1 MPDNQPIS
9 IELFLRT
16 TQSLAEDL
24 KKAMVA
30 VEVRTD
36 ETMALMR
43 EDIRQLTA
51 AVHKR
56 LETLERLV
64 YVDEDSNPPLRTV
77 VAAHTQALSR
87 LVGIP
92 DRVEAIEQIEE
103 SRKWWTGKAATV
115 GASFIAAI
123 LGSAG
128 TAVAA
133 RLFGGP

>member
-1 MPDNQPIS
+1 MPDSQPIS

-24 KKAMVA
+24 KKAMAA
-30 VEVRTD
+30 VETRTE

-43 EDIRQLTA
+43 EDIRQLSA
-51 AVHKR
+51 AMHTR
-56 LETLERLV
+56 IQTLERLV

-77 VAAHTQALSR
+77 VAANTASLAR
-87 LVGIP
+87 LADIP

-103 SRKWWTGKAATV
+103 SRRWWTGKAATV
-115 GASFIAAI
+115 AASFIAAI

-128 TAVAA
+128 TALAG
-133 RLFGGP
+133 RIFGK